1 MYRDDLRAPGLLMQK
16 KGGSMARDDYPVIV
30 YQILSYLYK
39 QLKEG
44 RPIQEEYLMPDGKLF
59 RINQNYWLYILIN
72 LQKDGY
78 IDGLDFIERNYAGE
92 EGIVREVYDLKY
104 CNITPKG
111 IEYLTDNSFI
121 QKAKDFLKDVK
132 NIVPFV

>member
-1 MYRDDLRAPGLLMQK
+1 MQAK
-16 KGGSMARDDYPVIV
+16 EVCMARDDYPVIV

-44 RPIQEEYLMPDGKLF
+44 KAIQEEYLMPDGKLF

-132 NIVPFV
+132 SIVPFV

>member
-1 MYRDDLRAPGLLMQK
+1 
-16 KGGSMARDDYPVIV
+16 MARDDYPVIV

-44 RPIQEEYLMPDGKLF
+44 KPIQEEYLLPDGKLF

-92 EGIVREVYDLKY
+92 EGIVRKVYELKY

-132 NIVPFV
+132 SIVPFV